1 MFFLMD
7 ICEQEGDGVGCRGE
21 LRSAFRDLPPVGRLI
36 MLNSAAFKAP

>member
-7 ICEQEGDGVGCRGE
+7 VCEREGDGMGCRGE
-21 LRSAFRDLPPVGRLI
+21 LWSAFCDFPPVGRLI